1 LVALN
6 LKIRVMKRFAVLL
19 MAVLLVAGCQEMEIP
34 TDLTGYETTYELV
47 AASTHDVKG
56 IVTFKERK
64 DGFTNVV
71 ISLNGTA
78 GSAKHPVHLHL
89 GDITTP
95 DAEIAAQLNPVAAS
109 TGMSETLLNSLAD
122 ETPITYT
129 GLMSLKASIKI
140 HLSDSGPERE
150 IVLAGGNVGQS
161 YVEAISDGKSKSGVS
176 NCKGG

>member
-1 LVALN
+1 
-6 LKIRVMKRFAVLL
+6 MKRFAGVL
-19 MAVLLVAGCQEMEIP
+19 MVGLLAAGCQEMEVP

-64 DGFTNVV
+64 DGHTNVV
-71 ISLNGTA
+71 IELNGTN
-78 GSAKHPVHLHL
+78 GNAKHPVHLHL

-95 DAEIAAQLNPVAAS
+95 DADVAAQLNPVAAA
-109 TGMSETLLNSLAD
+109 TGISETVLNSLTD
-122 ETPITYT
+122 ETPITYR
-129 GLMSLKASIKI
+129 GLLSLKASIKV

-161 YVEAISDGKSKSGVS
+161 YVEAISEGSSKSGVS
-176 NCKGG
+176 TCKGG